1 MTDDHRSAYDTFLN
15 VTGHYSGTGYYD
27 REDALAARVTDT
39 LQGGRFA
46 EAQVYALLMIGDAI
60 PREPIKIMWDS
71 WEDFATALSAPLDQI
86 TRTLDRVE
94 NALMRLEP

>member
-1 MTDDHRSAYDTFLN
+1 M
-15 VTGHYSGTGYYD
+15 
-27 REDALAARVTDT
+27 
-39 LQGGRFA
+39 
-46 EAQVYALLMIGDAI
+46 YALLMIGDAI